1 MSASN
6 ILKRKFSNRIG
17 QHTTSFDDDATFDF
31 ELSQPSSESSYYSH
45 TSDEMALSSNCE
57 IKKRIIEFP
66 CLRDHD
72 QAFSNCEESEKSEIG
87 VHELSRCYI
96 CSNNNMV
103 LPNGA
108 VRDWVREPGTEL
120 LKQHG

>member
-17 QHTTSFDDDATFDF
+17 QHTRSFDDDGIFDF

-66 CLRDHD
+66 CLN
-72 QAFSNCEESEKSEIG
+72 QAFSNCEESAKSEIG

>member
-1 MSASN
+1 
-6 ILKRKFSNRIG
+6 
-17 QHTTSFDDDATFDF
+17 
-31 ELSQPSSESSYYSH
+31 
-45 TSDEMALSSNCE
+45 MALSSNCK

-87 VHELSRCYI
+87 VNELSRCYI

-120 LKQHG
+120 LKQRG